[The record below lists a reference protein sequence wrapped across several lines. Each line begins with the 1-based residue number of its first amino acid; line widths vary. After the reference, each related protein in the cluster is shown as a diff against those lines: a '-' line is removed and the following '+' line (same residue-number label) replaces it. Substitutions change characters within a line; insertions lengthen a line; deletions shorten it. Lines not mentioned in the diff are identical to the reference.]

1 MAIKKIT
8 LRDLNT
14 EQKEA
19 ILAEYDKYI
28 ENLFPK
34 TSDGEIDYQENDPER
49 LFESF
54 VDAKL
59 KDYTTIVLKQ
69 KQLEREEKLEENQN
83 KKLELEKL
91 LSDQAAARELWLST
105 KKIRDNKD
113 LEWKTFLRQEE
124 ARLAYQYSQ
133 RNFQMNKLIEETQ
146 KVKSALTAL
155 NNKIKLKRGY

>member
-8 LRDLNT
+8 LHDLTT

-19 ILAEYDKYI
+19 ILAEYNEFI
-28 ENLFPK
+28 ENSLPK
-34 TSDGEIDYQENDPER
+34 TPDGEIDYLGDDPEE

-54 VDAKL
+54 VKDKL
-59 KDYTTIVLKQ
+59 KDYTIIVLKQ
-69 KQLEREEKLEENQN
+69 KQLEREEKLEEKQN

-91 LSDQAAARELWLST
+91 LSDQAAARELWLLT
-105 KKIRDNKD
+105 KKIRDDKD

-124 ARLAYQYSQ
+124 ARLAYHYSE

-155 NNKIKLKRGY
+155 NNQIKLKRGY